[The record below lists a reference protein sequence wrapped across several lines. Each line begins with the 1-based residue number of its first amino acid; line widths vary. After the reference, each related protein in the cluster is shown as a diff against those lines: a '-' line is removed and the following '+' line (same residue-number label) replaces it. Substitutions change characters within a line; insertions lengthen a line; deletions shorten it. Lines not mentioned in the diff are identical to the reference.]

1 MNILITGIRG
11 TIGSFLAQ
19 KLSTEHTVYGLDHIT
34 DSIMGVEQVFTCT
47 EFSAIPEVDVVVH
60 LAGRSSDTM
69 DMEKSLEYIENNVGL
84 TQCVYEWFR
93 KSNAK
98 QFYYFS
104 SIKVLGDRSDNA
116 LLTEELE
123 PHPFGPLG
131 ESKYLAEKFIQEHW
145 TADKKAYIMR
155 TALLHG
161 KGLFFNQNAKL
172 LLRSVLK
179 GRPYIF
185 GSFECKR
192 SLTSLDNL
200 AAVLTQMM
208 RQDVSSGIYHL
219 TDDDAITSSEFYR
232 LMGKALNKNV
242 RVWKLGKKVFWLVAL
257 VMELTNGRFNR
268 FEYRRLSLNFVA
280 SNAKLKKALGM
291 ESMPFKL
298 RESLIQSIREY
309 TAQIEQVSK

>member
-11 TIGSFLAQ
+11 TIGTFLAQ
-19 KLSTEHTVYGLDHIT
+19 KLSVDHTVYGLDHVT
-34 DSIMGVEQVFTCT
+34 DSMFGVEKVFTCT
-47 EFSAIPEVDVVVH
+47 EFGCIPEVDVVVH

-69 DMEKSLEYIENNVGL
+69 DMERSLEYIEHNVGL

-104 SIKVLGDRSDNA
+104 SIKVLGDRGDNA
-116 LLTEELE
+116 LLTEEME

-145 TADKKAYIMR
+145 IADKKAYIMR

-161 KGLFFNQNAKL
+161 NGLFVNKNGKRL
-172 LLRSVLK
+172 LKAVLK
-179 GRPYIF
+179 GWPYPF

-192 SLTSLDNL
+192 SLTALDNIYF
-200 AAVLTQMM
+200 VLNQMLQ
-208 RQDVSSGIYHL
+208 REIPGGIYHL
-219 TDDDAITSSEFYR
+219 TDDGTITSTEFYK
-232 LMGKALNKNV
+232 LMGEALGKKAHVL
-242 RVWKLGKKVFWLVAL
+242 KLGKNCFWLIAQVA
-257 VMELTNGRFNR
+257 ELLNGGFNR

-280 SNAKLKKALGM
+280 SNVKLKKALGI

-298 RESLIQSIREY
+298 RESLIQSIQVFA
-309 TAQIEQVSK
+309 AQIEKVSK